1 MLNSRSPPDMNSKQN
16 DSFDEKA
23 QYLLKKMIHHR
34 THFKGERLQKNCRRE
49 LDILQAYVSEIAAP
63 ERWLSPYFCL
73 RPRAG
78 IPQLPERNTMN
89 QMTNHESQSARKR
102 RGVVWLVLLTALMMT
117 PMTAFAAS
125 QVQAKINNLYQI
137 VTTIITAAGAIV
149 LAWGVFEFA
158 SAYQSRD
165 TAQQT
170 DSLKKVVAGL
180 LMCLATTIINLLK

>member
-49 LDILQAYVSEIAAP
+49 LDILQAY
-63 ERWLSPYFCL
+63 
-73 RPRAG
+73 
-78 IPQLPERNTMN
+78 
-89 QMTNHESQSARKR
+89 TNHESQSARKR

-170 DSLKKVVAGL
+170 DSLKKVVAGI